1 MFDKCQRILEPAYR
15 TPTHTMRWLAPTS
28 MVRMYIRV
36 RVKELERLIVIPGC
50 VIAPERIIEVPGG
63 PRRAPRGIPGGP
75 QRAPRRGL
83 TTHGGPMGD
92 GEPPRGVPE
101 RSPGGV

>member
-1 MFDKCQRILEPAYR
+1 M
-15 TPTHTMRWLAPTS
+15 
-28 MVRMYIRV
+28 

-75 QRAPRRGL
+75 RELPGGVSRHMGAPWVMESPPEGPRELPRRGL
-83 TTHGGPMGD
+83 RRKTLNSLSKND
-92 GEPPRGVPE
+92 VF
-101 RSPGGV
+101 

>member
-1 MFDKCQRILEPAYR
+1 
-15 TPTHTMRWLAPTS
+15 
-28 MVRMYIRV
+28 MYNRV

-63 PRRAPRGIPGGP
+63 PRRAPRGIPGGS

-83 TTHGGPMGD
+83 RTHGGPMGD
-92 GEPPRGVPE
+92 EEPPRGVPE
-101 RSPGGV
+101 SSPGGVSGEKH

>member
-1 MFDKCQRILEPAYR
+1 MFDTCVLLIWYMFDKCLIHVCYMFDK
-15 TPTHTMRWLAPTS
+15 TNRWVKEL
-28 MVRMYIRV
+28 MYNRV

-63 PRRAPRGIPGGP
+63 PRRAPRGIPGGS

-83 TTHGGPMGD
+83 RTGKS
-92 GEPPRGVPE
+92 VKKLK
-101 RSPGGV
+101 SN